1 MRQKSWENLVWSLGK
16 EAWEQLK
23 EMNFKAHCPVRS
35 CRVVFWE
42 LPCLHPSNCRCS
54 IPSGRSHQRPLLAVF
69 PGFASN
75 LPGLLS
81 PGWSYVPMLD
91 FYVLSSSCL
100 PSLSVKSLSLLRSPQ
115 SVFVFLFIHL
125 NIAIF
130 SGLSQP
136 YWSSTGINSSQR
148 TQNNHVRISVTC
160 TEPEAK
166 QELVFHLERD
176 TIKTRCSG
184 LHFHFEC
191 VLSYVLG

>member
-1 MRQKSWENLVWSLGK
+1 MLHSLRQESPETPPSCVPRLCFQFARSPFTRVILCTYARFLCPTKS
-16 EAWEQLK
+16 
-23 EMNFKAHCPVRS
+23 F
-35 CRVVFWE
+35 
-42 LPCLHPSNCRCS
+42 
-54 IPSGRSHQRPLLAVF
+54 
-69 PGFASN
+69 
-75 LPGLLS
+75 
-81 PGWSYVPMLD
+81 
-91 FYVLSSSCL
+91 LSSSCL
-100 PSLSVKSLSLLRSPQ
+100 ASLSLKSLSLLRSPQ
-115 SVFVFLFIHL
+115 MVFVFLFIHL

-130 SGLSQP
+130 SGLSHP

-166 QELVFHLERD
+166 QEFVFRLERD